1 MGIDKAAILGLLKTF
16 GPILLSTLVPGAGGL
31 LAPIIAGAIQSA
43 EELHNASGPE
53 KKAHALELVEAGAA
67 AANVVAK
74 KTLIEPAQ
82 ARAIADP
89 AIDTA
94 VQVINVVHAAQA
106 AQP

>member
-1 MGIDKAAILGLLKTF
+1 MGFNTSAFIGLLKTF
-16 GPILLSTLVPGAGGL
+16 GPAVLSALVPGVGGM
-31 LAPIIAGAIQSA
+31 LAPLVAAAIQSA
-43 EELHNASGPE
+43 EELQGATGPE

-74 KTLIEPAQ
+74 KMLIDPGQ

-106 AQP
+106 KQP